1 MRVFVCTH
9 HTFSVFTSEYAVEEE
24 NESDEELIDRRR
36 PPTPPRVTSRPPVQ
50 PSKKR
55 KGVVFDFL
63 TFFFLT
69 IILVSDYEFQSLSTG
84 EMIET
89 IIDEANL
96 KGTPSKRPSRKR
108 QPPPV
113 TYTPP
118 PPPKS
123 HTTTTTSRKKTST
136 PPTTTTTRTNIQTP
150 TTTYK
155 PPSPLPLPYI
165 SSPPPVTIKSDNRLM
180 MENRQ
185 LLKKIGS
192 LEQRILELEKKNSL
206 LEGLLMARDMVERN
220 HKKELDR
227 IWAVLNNK

>member
-1 MRVFVCTH
+1 M
-9 HTFSVFTSEYAVEEE
+9 
-24 NESDEELIDRRR
+24 SD
-36 PPTPPRVTSRPPVQ
+36 
-50 PSKKR
+50 
-55 KGVVFDFL
+55 F
-63 TFFFLT
+63 
-69 IILVSDYEFQSLSTG
+69 EFQSLSPG

-96 KGTPSKRPSRKR
+96 KGTPSKRPSRRR

-155 PPSPLPLPYI
+155 PPSPLPLLYI
-165 SSPPPVTIKSDNRLM
+165 CSPPPVTIESDNRLM
-180 MENRQ
+180 MENKQ
-185 LLKKIGS
+185 LLKKIRG

-206 LEGLLMARDMVERN
+206 L
-220 HKKELDR
+220 
-227 IWAVLNNK
+227 

>member
-1 MRVFVCTH
+1 MCTPYF
-9 HTFSVFTSEYAVEEE
+9 FSFHLLIYVEEE
-24 NESDEELIDRRR
+24 NESDKELIDRRR
-36 PPTPPRVTSRPPVQ
+36 PLTPPRVTSKPPVQ
-50 PSKKR
+50 PSKKS
-55 KGVVFDFL
+55 KGVVFNFL
-63 TFFFLT
+63 TFFLT
-69 IILVSDYEFQSLSTG
+69 FILVSDFEFQSLSPG

-165 SSPPPVTIKSDNRLM
+165 SSPLPVTIESDNRLM

-206 LEGLLMARDMVERN
+206 LEGQLMARDMVERN
-220 HKKELDR
+220 HEKELDR
-227 IWAVLNNK
+227 LWAVLNNKNK